1 MRKQIFSTALF
12 LFCLTAAAAAAVS
25 AQDKSVN
32 FSGAWEL
39 DAAKSKLGERARIE
53 SMTMNVAHTEKEIK
67 IESTTKR
74 AERPEGE
81 MRGGGDDNGGGRRG
95 MGRGAGM
102 VGGGGTQ
109 SATYSLDGKE
119 VKIEQDSPMGRV
131 PVSLKAKFEK
141 DGKLKLSSSRTFE
154 TPVGSMT
161 MKVKEAW
168 SLSPDGKTLT
178 VTREQETPRGN
189 VSTELVFIKK

>member
-1 MRKQIFSTALF
+1 MRKQIFLTALF
-12 LFCLTAAAAAAVS
+12 LFCLSAAAVS

-53 SMTMNVAHTEKEIK
+53 SMTMNVAQTEKEIK

-81 MRGGGDDNGGGRRG
+81 MRGGSDNSVGRRG

-102 VGGGGTQ
+102 MGGGGTQ
-109 SATYSLDGKE
+109 STTYSLDGKE

-154 TPVGSMT
+154 TPMGSMT
-161 MKVKEAW
+161 MNVKEAW

-178 VTREQETPRGN
+178 VTRDQETPRGN